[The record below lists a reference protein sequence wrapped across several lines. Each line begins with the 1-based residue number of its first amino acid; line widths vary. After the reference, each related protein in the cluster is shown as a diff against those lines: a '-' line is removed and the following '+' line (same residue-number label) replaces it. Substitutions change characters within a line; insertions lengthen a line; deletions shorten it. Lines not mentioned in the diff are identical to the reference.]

1 MLPATVARDVLSVD
15 VLDVSDLRFA
25 GGTSHSIA
33 EEITAQATAGYTTA
47 LLHVNG
53 PLVAHTAPVN
63 PALRRHIDDGTA
75 LLLMPHQ
82 AIRSQAVVVRH
93 PAVLQHAGPA
103 LPPVETDR
111 LVIVANAAPR
121 DVDGHEHY
129 QPDAVREVAMRVF
142 GVDPIWAPIGPVVRS
157 SIESRVPGHRI
168 TGQDWVNV
176 IDVDAWWSPRK
187 GWMDSRPVIG
197 RHSRSSRQKWPA
209 DTATLRAVYPT
220 DGSWIVR
227 ILGGAEPAI
236 EQLGAIPDTWQVHPF
251 GAMDPRRF
259 LAGLDFFVYYHDPRW
274 IEAFGRT
281 ILEALATGTVAILPP
296 HFEPLFGPAACYAE
310 PDDVRRTID
319 DLYRDRNAWE
329 AQAASAVAWV
339 RKRFGH
345 ETHVRRIRDL
355 IGAPSS
361 TARLTA
367 NRSAKSKSQT
377 LQEPDSHR
385 ILMISSNGAGM
396 GHLTRL
402 LALARRC
409 DPGVELFFLSLSQAV
424 PVVGQFGYP
433 FEYLPSMPATGLS
446 PRRWHDY
453 FVARVVEVI
462 QRIVPRVVV
471 FDGTWPYDGI
481 PRARSACPDVRW
493 AWLRR
498 GMWRPGQ
505 NRAQLDK
512 STWFEAVIEPGEYAQ
527 THDRGVTANALATRV
542 EPITLLDPTDLAD
555 RADARSAL
563 GIEGTGPTALVSLG
577 AGNIDDPAADLAA
590 VVTALEDLSVQ
601 VCVTR
606 SKIGVASPAAGNAH
620 LVDHF
625 PLSEHYRAFDVAV
638 SAAGY
643 NSFHELLRFEIPTL
657 FIPNRQTALDDQQA
671 RARFATQNGLAHSL
685 DVVTPD
691 AARLR
696 FIDLLEHGPAM
707 VARVRELDRGNG
719 ARAAATLVQ
728 GLFEARRTVTL

>member
-1 MLPATVARDVLSVD
+1 MTPSTVMRPATPARDVLSVD

-47 LLHVNG
+47 LLHVDG
-53 PLVAHTAPVN
+53 PLVAHTTPVN
-63 PALRRHIDDGTA
+63 PALRRHIDNGTA
-75 LLLMPHQ
+75 LLTMPHQ
-82 AIRSQAVVVRH
+82 AIRSRAVVVRH
-93 PAVLQHAGPA
+93 PAVLQHAGRG
-103 LPPVETDR
+103 LPLVETDR

-129 QPDAVREVAMRVF
+129 QPDAVREAAMRVF
-142 GVDPIWAPIGPVVRS
+142 GVEPLWAPIGPLVRS
-157 SIESRVPGHRI
+157 SIESGIPGHCV
-168 TGQDWVNV
+168 TEQDWVNV

-187 GWMDSRPVIG
+187 GWVDSRPVIG

-209 DTATLRAVYPT
+209 DTATLRAIYPT

-251 GAMDPRRF
+251 GAMDPRQF

-310 PDDVRRTID
+310 PGDVRRTID

-339 RKRFGH
+339 RERFGH

-361 TARLTA
+361 TTHLTA
-367 NRSAKSKSQT
+367 GRPAAVPARKKRRR
-377 LQEPDSHR
+377 R

-409 DPGVELFFLSLSQAV
+409 DPGIEPIFLSLSQAV
-424 PVVGQFGYP
+424 PMVGKFGFHY
-433 FEYLPSMPATGLS
+433 EYIPSMRTTGLL
-446 PRRWHDY
+446 PRRWNEY
-453 FVARVVEVI
+453 FVVRVNEI
-462 QRIVPRVVV
+462 IGRSEPLAVV
-471 FDGTWPYDGI
+471 FDGTWPYQGI
-481 PRARSACPDVRW
+481 PAVRAYNRDVRW
-493 AWLRR
+493 IWSRR
-498 GMWRPGQ
+498 GMWRRGQ
-505 NRAQLDK
+505 NREQLTK
-512 STWFEAVIEPGEYAQ
+512 GHWFDLILEPGDLAAPV
-527 THDRGVTANALATRV
+527 DRGATAAAPATRV
-542 EPITLLDPTDLAD
+542 GPVTLLDPSDLSD
-555 RADARSAL
+555 RLAARTAL
-563 GIEGTGPTALVSLG
+563 GIDRDGLVALVMLG
-577 AGNIDDPAADLAA
+577 AGNINDVEPDVDLTTAALHRLGLAA
-590 VVTALEDLSVQ
+590 YVTNPEIARSSRRRVQ
-601 VCVTR
+601 V
-606 SKIGVASPAAGNAH
+606 
-620 LVDHF
+620 LDHY
-625 PLSEHYRAFDVAV
+625 PLSEHFRAFDLAV

-643 NSFHELLRFEIPTL
+643 NSFHELLRFQVPTL
-657 FIPNRQTALDDQQA
+657 FVPNQRTALDDQAA
-671 RARFATQNGLAHSL
+671 RARFAADQGLAYTL
-685 DVVTPD
+685 DTVTVDQALPLLD
-691 AARLR
+691 
-696 FIDLLEHGPAM
+696 DLLRRGPSM
-707 VARVRELDRGNG
+707 VAGVGHLDPGNG
-719 ARAAATLVQ
+719 ARAAMSHVEALVN
-728 GLFEARRTVTL
+728 EMR